1 MTSVKTKKSR
11 KKIIVIIIMGVFAFV
26 MLYPF
31 LVMVGTSFKPLKET
45 RTAEFHLLP
54 DEWQPENY
62 VEAMTRGSWGR
73 YFFNSFYITAL
84 SVIIS
89 LIINSLAGYSF
100 ARLNFK
106 GRNVLFM
113 ITLIGIMVPPQ
124 VTMLP
129 VYIILKYVP
138 LAGGNNILGQGGLGW
153 INTHMG
159 LLAPYIAGS
168 FGVFLFRQFFLNFP
182 RSLDDASKI
191 DGLNR
196 FQAFIRIYIPLSKPV
211 FASLLILK
219 ATHTWNDYTW
229 PLIILLKDHLYTVQ
243 LALTKFRDEF
253 NVDWHLL
260 MAATTLIVLPLLV
273 VFLSAQKHFIRGIT
287 TSGIKG

>member
-1 MTSVKTKKSR
+1 MLANNSARIKRTVVT
-11 KKIIVIIIMGVFAFV
+11 VLMGIFAFL

-31 LVMVGTSFKPLKET
+31 LVMIGTSFKPLLET

-54 DEWQPENY
+54 KNPRPENY
-62 VEAMTRGSWGR
+62 AEAMTRGTWGR

-100 ARLNFK
+100 SRLRFK
-106 GRNVLFM
+106 GRDLLFM

-129 VYIILKYVP
+129 VYIILKYIP
-138 LAGGNNILGQGGLGW
+138 LAGGNNIIGQGGLGW

-182 RSLDDASKI
+182 RALDDASRI

-196 FQAFIRIYIPLSKPV
+196 FQAFYKIYVPLSQPV

-229 PLIILLKDHLYTVQ
+229 PLIVLMKDELYTVQ
-243 LALTKFRDEF
+243 LALSKFRDEF

-273 VFLSAQKHFIRGIT
+273 VFFSAQKHFIRGIT